1 MLFVD
6 ASYIIALVVEKDQ
19 WHTRAVELLD
29 KVESRNKI
37 ISMPMVVE
45 TINLIGSCH
54 GGKIGVTVYNYIKQN
69 YEIINND
76 NLLDESI
83 INFLKYE
90 GTLSL
95 ADSTAI
101 TIMKQENITEIVSFN
116 DDFDKVDGII
126 RIY

>member
-1 MLFVD
+1 
-6 ASYIIALVVEKDQ
+6 
-19 WHTRAVELLD
+19 
-29 KVESRNKI
+29 
-37 ISMPMVVE
+37 MPMVVE

-76 NLLDESI
+76 TLLDESI